1 MEQQTIALFTH
12 CQDSFG
18 SQLVEVFKDTPPRFV
33 YPSTHDSTAAVE
45 SVLGK
50 KVTIVIIDTMSIS
63 KEMATE
69 LINALIKKTD
79 ARLYT
84 HSGEDL
90 NIMGVTHLK
99 DFAELV
105 K

>member
-1 MEQQTIALFTH
+1 MEQTIALFTH

-18 SQLVEVFKDTPPRFV
+18 SQLAEVFDTPPSFV
-33 YPSTHDSTAAVE
+33 YPSTHDSADAVE

-50 KVTIVIIDTMSIS
+50 KVTIVIIDTASIS

-69 LINALIKKTD
+69 LINALIKETEV
-79 ARLYT
+79 RIYT